1 VLGHGLSH
9 ATAVGTRQILV
20 SAVAR
25 GATIVTCTPFEPN
38 RFLEMAA
45 EEGIETAVLPAAVGT
60 SLLRSLDSGA
70 APRPSRLRRL
80 RFISDALSP
89 EVHRGL
95 ADRLQN
101 CRVINSYGLT
111 EGGDAHLVVT
121 QDDCHLGP
129 GGYPAPGTEARILS
143 EEGQWLSPG
152 AEGYICLR
160 DAQAPLS
167 YLTHTD
173 QATATWRDGWTV
185 TADRGVMAADG
196 RIHFTGRNESLAR
209 VGGRTVSLPQ
219 VQSLLERH
227 PAVTSAAVLA
237 VEHPALGQV
246 LAAVVE
252 SSASA
257 EALKMRRFLREW
269 LPEHAV
275 PAVTV
280 PTVAI
285 PRLRTGKPNPE
296 AIRALVRA
304 HLDAEPRDCLPGT
317 QSMLATVWERVLR
330 PGRRVG
336 PDDDFFELG
345 GDSMAAVEVMVCLES
360 EYGVEIPV
368 DVMFAASNLAEL
380 AAELDR
386 LVRTP

>member
-25 GATIVTCTPFEPN
+25 GATIVTCTPFEAD
-38 RFLEMAA
+38 RFLEMGA

-70 APRPSRLRRL
+70 PRPLRLRRL
-80 RFISDALSP
+80 RFISDALNP
-89 EVHRGL
+89 DVHRGL
-95 ADRLQN
+95 ADHLQN

-129 GGYPAPGTEARILS
+129 GGYPAPGTEARIVS

-152 AEGYICLR
+152 TEGYICLR
-160 DAQAPLS
+160 DAQAPLT
-167 YLTHTD
+167 YLNHTD

-185 TADRGVMAADG
+185 TADRGVMATDG

-219 VQSLLERH
+219 VQGFLERH

-237 VEHPALGQV
+237 VEHPTLGQV

-257 EALKMRRFLREW
+257 EALEMRRFLGEW
-269 LPEHAV
+269 LPKHAI

-280 PTVAI
+280 PTVAL

-304 HLDAEPRDCLPGT
+304 HLNVEPRACLPGT
-317 QSMLATVWERVLR
+317 QSTLAAVWERVLQ
-330 PGRRVG
+330 PGRPVG
-336 PDDDFFELG
+336 PDDDFFGLG

-360 EYGVEIPV
+360 ELGVEIPV